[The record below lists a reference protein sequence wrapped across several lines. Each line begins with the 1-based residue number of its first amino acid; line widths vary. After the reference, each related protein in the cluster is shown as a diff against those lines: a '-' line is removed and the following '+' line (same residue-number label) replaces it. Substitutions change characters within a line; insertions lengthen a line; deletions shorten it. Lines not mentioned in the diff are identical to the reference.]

1 MSADSARRSGRHQDR
16 DTAND
21 LLECAIGREAEHL
34 RYVLLLQEDED
45 MEVMGRDPDNRFAV
59 GGTIGSTALGS
70 GLGRRG

>member
-1 MSADSARRSGRHQDR
+1 
-16 DTAND
+16 
-21 LLECAIGREAEHL
+21 
-34 RYVLLLQEDED
+34 